1 MPKRAQLQFAHPQLR
16 AGQPPRAPLPHEDV
30 QAATGVATHEDIPG
44 GVERIDG
51 ADRAQALGAA
61 EGVQQHPRV
70 LEHLDLPRPC
80 HAAHHKAL
88 LLLGVPHGAEARQP
102 AARVVV
108 VPAEQREGADA
119 ELKESTTIYAMYL
132 PKPILLPPPHCQFQ
146 LLPRDKG
153 HMGMVIDGSRLDLM
167 VLEAFSNLP
176 DPVLPHLKAASVTPS
191 PDVVPTRRGQA
202 WQLAEHR

>member
-1 MPKRAQLQFAHPQLR
+1 MPKRAQLQFAPPQLR

-51 ADRAQALGAA
+51 AHRAQALGAA

-70 LEHLDLPRPC
+70 LEHLDLPRPY

-108 VPAEQREGADA
+108 VPAEQRG
-119 ELKESTTIYAMYL
+119 
-132 PKPILLPPPHCQFQ
+132 
-146 LLPRDKG
+146 
-153 HMGMVIDGSRLDLM
+153 GSRCRTEGKHHHLRHVFAKTHPADPSTLPVPIAAKGQRTHGNGYRWVM
-167 VLEAFSNLP
+167 VGP
-176 DPVLPHLKAASVTPS
+176 DGLRGLFQPS
-191 PDVVPTRRGQA
+191 
-202 WQLAEHR
+202 